1 VKKPLLFSAILVAV
15 FLLLDQWIKLTI
27 KTQFAPGEF
36 KPLLGDWLVLHY
48 TENPGMAFGQTFGAS
63 MWANFP

>member
-1 VKKPLLFSAILVAV
+1 VKKPLVFSAILVAV
-15 FLLLDQWIKLTI
+15 LLLLDQWIKLTI

-36 KPLLGDWLVLHY
+36 KPLLGDWFVLHY

-63 MWANFP
+63 M